1 MSAHQDVLIV
11 GAGPAGL
18 ALACALADRGFAVTL
33 LERQVRAALAEPQDD
48 GREIAL
54 THRAVGI
61 LEALGLWQRF
71 AEQDIAPI
79 RAARVLDGTS
89 PRYLGFEPTGSGLD
103 ALGYLVPNH
112 VIRKA
117 AFDAVA
123 ARPSIVLRDGVRIER
138 IAVDADAAR
147 VHLAG
152 GGVSSTRLLV
162 GADSRFSDTRRQL
175 GIGAEQRDF
184 GRTVIVCRLAH
195 DGPADGIAYE
205 CFGYGRTLAILPL
218 NGNQVSA
225 VVTVSSDQAE
235 SLLQMPPED
244 FAASLQR
251 QFGDRLGALRLIGQ
265 RHPYPLVA
273 VYAQRF
279 AVARAV
285 LVGDA
290 AVGMHPVTAHGYNLG
305 LYGVEALGRILTNAR
320 RRGQDIG
327 SLAGLAGYESEH
339 RRASLP
345 LYLGTNALVGLYT
358 DERMPAR
365 LLRSV
370 VLRIA
375 DRLPP
380 LKNVI
385 THQLTGTHRSSARSS
400 ARPSNTQ

>member
-1 MSAHQDVLIV
+1 MSAHQDVLII

-18 ALACALADRGFAVTL
+18 ALACALADRGFTVTL
-33 LERQVRAALAEPQDD
+33 LERQPRATLAAPPDD

-61 LEALGLWQRF
+61 LQTLGLWQRF
-71 AEQDIAPI
+71 AAQDIAPI

-89 PRYLGFEPTGSGLD
+89 PSYLGFEPGDAGLD

-112 VIRKA
+112 LIRKA
-117 AFDAVA
+117 AFDAAA
-123 ARPSIVLRDGVRIER
+123 ARPAIRLRDGARIER
-138 IAVDADAAR
+138 AWVDTDTAQVQLTGGETLQAPLLAA
-147 VHLAG
+147 
-152 GGVSSTRLLV
+152 
-162 GADSRFSDTRRQL
+162 ADSRFSDTRRQL

-225 VVTVSSDQAE
+225 VVTVSSDHADA
-235 SLLQMPPED
+235 LLQMPPAE
-244 FAASLQR
+244 FAASLQQ
-251 QFGDRLGALRLIGQ
+251 QFGPRLGTLRLVGA

-279 AVARAV
+279 ATRRAA
-285 LVGDA
+285 LIGDA

-305 LYGVEALGRILTNAR
+305 LYGVDSLSRILANAR
-320 RRGQDIG
+320 ARAQDIG
-327 SLAGLAGYESEH
+327 DLAVLSRYESEH
-339 RRASLP
+339 RRASRP

-358 DERMPAR
+358 DDRAPAR
-365 LLRSV
+365 LLRGA

-375 DRLPP
+375 ERLPP

-385 THQLTGTHRSSARSS
+385 THQLTGTRRPATTPSALR
-400 ARPSNTQ
+400 